1 MAHVNAKG
9 AQFERMAQEH
19 LEGEGLEFVERNY
32 RCKRGE
38 LDLVM
43 RDEDDVVF
51 VEVRY
56 RRSTDYGSGAESVD
70 ARKRAKL
77 IAAASHWLLA
87 HPAMANAPCR
97 FDVVSMSGAPA
108 NPQVDWIRDAFS
120 VA

>member
-1 MAHVNAKG
+1 MAHINPRG
-9 AQFERMAQEH
+9 AQFERMARDH
-19 LEGEGLEFVERNY
+19 LEGQGLEFLEGNY
-32 RCKRGE
+32 HCRRGE

-56 RRSTDYGSGAESVD
+56 RRSADYGSGAESVD

-77 IAAASHWLLA
+77 IAAASHWLLT